1 VQRFGDEP
9 KPLIFEVGSQEEGEE
24 GTLEEESAA
33 PQPEDAETED
43 AETKTASVPKLVVPP
58 TTDEYLWEW
67 KVRHFFI
74 DCTNLRLT
82 IYRSRSWRRREGR
95 SFCSSVVSLPQD
107 VFHLDLRRG
116 VRLKSIWRADVN

>member
-24 GTLEEESAA
+24 GTLEEDSAA

-43 AETKTASVPKLVVPP
+43 AETKTASAPKVVVPP

-82 IYRSRSWRRREGR
+82 IICRSRSWRRREGR
-95 SFCSSVVSLPQD
+95 SFCSSVVFGGVLLRQD
-107 VFHLDLRRG
+107 VCHLD
-116 VRLKSIWRADVN
+116 